1 MQPIFN
7 ANAILP
13 GDGIHILSLNSKFAE
28 RQRALTGS
36 VGSHDTCVINS
47 GWLGE
52 STMKPPFAHL
62 TALADYEAKAE
73 RGEILVSVLRI
84 PGLTLPE
91 RWGISEAWCE
101 HVRGTIYDFRGI
113 AKLGL
118 KLGLRNWAPEDSRFH
133 KKALGWEFANWC
145 TEGWAKAIREAGK
158 LFANVAARDP
168 FADKRNPTPRTVEN
182 RVRDGR
188 LVDASGECLTAYG
201 RQFQLYIPQ
210 ELA

>member
-1 MQPIFN
+1 MKRIFN
-7 ANAILP
+7 VNAILP

-36 VGSHDTCVINS
+36 IGSHDTCVINPD
-47 GWLGE
+47 WLGE

-62 TALADYEAKAE
+62 TELADYEAKAE
-73 RGEILVSVLRI
+73 RGEILISVLRI

-91 RWGISEAWCE
+91 RAAISNSWCK
-101 HVRGTIYDFRGI
+101 HVRGTFYDFRGI

-118 KLGLRNWAPEDSRFH
+118 KLGLRNWTPEDSRFH

-188 LVDASGECLTAYG
+188 LLDASAACLTAYG
-201 RQFQLYIPQ
+201 LDFRLAIPGA
-210 ELA
+210 L